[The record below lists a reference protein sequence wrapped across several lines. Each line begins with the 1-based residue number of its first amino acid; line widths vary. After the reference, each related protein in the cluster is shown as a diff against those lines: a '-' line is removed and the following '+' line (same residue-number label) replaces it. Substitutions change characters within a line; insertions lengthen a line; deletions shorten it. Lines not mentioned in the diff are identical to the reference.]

1 MGNGE
6 WEVMLRRGRVSITW
20 EKLLVHLAGN
30 PNCTELKDACVFL
43 AAAIKRFSFCMPQ
56 LQRIGISEN
65 GKCARKRMNFRV
77 CEGEST
83 SQCLVGGGDREEVLI
98 SYGQTWP
105 FVVVVRLNAPFI
117 PGLNLRPTAGS
128 WAPTSSCGAVHFLS
142 LVFCV
147 IYFALLRHKFYC
159 DCGP

>member
-1 MGNGE
+1 
-6 WEVMLRRGRVSITW
+6 
-20 EKLLVHLAGN
+20 
-30 PNCTELKDACVFL
+30 
-43 AAAIKRFSFCMPQ
+43 MPQ

-117 PGLNLRPTAGS
+117 PGPQSPTDRRFLGPNIELWGGAFFK
-128 WAPTSSCGAVHFLS
+128 PRVLCYIFCTS
-142 LVFCV
+142 
-147 IYFALLRHKFYC
+147 KT
-159 DCGP
+159 